1 MNFTTNQL
9 EANALVVSL
18 SIKRWTGRKVDKSAS
33 EDVTSGAGAKRGTA
47 RVTKDIIDREAIKE
61 IDVVYTR
68 AVRELQSI
76 TLPWDDAGARLVPGP
91 RVLQLRLKL
100 EAMRTEFFAKV
111 QALARNYGELRAEA
125 AETLGSL
132 FNHDDYPPAYTIPE
146 KFAFN
151 IHFTPVPTN
160 DIRVA
165 MPDSLR
171 ETIQR
176 EMDVAVNQRLEA
188 ATAAT
193 FQRVHDTI
201 KRLHTIT
208 SSDKPRFHDSLE
220 SDVRDLVDILP
231 DLNLTGDPRLAA
243 LADTMRLRFAGVTV
257 DDLRSDEVFRAKV
270 AEDSESVLDM
280 LSGML

>member
-9 EANALVVSL
+9 EQNALVVSM

-33 EDVTSGAGAKRGTA
+33 DGVTEGAGAKRGTA

-76 TLPWDDAGARLVPGP
+76 TLPWDDVGSRLVPGA

-100 EAMRTEFFAKV
+100 EALRTEFFAKV
-111 QALARNYGELRAEA
+111 QALARRYGELRADA
-125 AETLGSL
+125 AESLGTL
-132 FNHDDYPPAYTIPE
+132 FNEQDYPPAYTIPE

-151 IHFTPVPTN
+151 MHFTPVPTN

-176 EMDVAVNQRLEA
+176 EMDAAVHQRLEA

-201 KRLHTIT
+201 KRLHSIT
-208 SSDKPRFHDSLE
+208 SSEKPRFHDSLE
-220 SDVRDLVDILP
+220 SDVRELVDVLP
-231 DLNLTGDPRLAA
+231 DLNLTGDPKLAA
-243 LADTMRLRFAGVTV
+243 LADTLRLRFAGLAI

-270 AEDSESVLDM
+270 AEDSGSVLDM